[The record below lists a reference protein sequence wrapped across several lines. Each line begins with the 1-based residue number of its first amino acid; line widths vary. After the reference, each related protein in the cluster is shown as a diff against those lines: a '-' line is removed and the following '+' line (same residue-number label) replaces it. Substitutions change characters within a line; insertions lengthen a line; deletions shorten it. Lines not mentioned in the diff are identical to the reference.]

1 MNENDTTS
9 PPLSAFTNA
18 TYVNVKVLDDL
29 KKFEDSYTNYEV
41 PLNTTYEDIT
51 YDYTDKEIKEIVKGK
66 AYLSIHEFPV
76 TIAYNF
82 PYKKKAYA
90 ATIQRFKTIEEMTNF
105 INNNKGIVIYKIF
118 KRRDE
123 TLYGMRYFD
132 GLKFCCKFEYYYSN
146 LLLKLHLFK
155 AKISKFFTNK
165 KNLIMNTFKSKK
177 LDFKMEKV

>member
-9 PPLSAFTNA
+9 PPLSAFTDA

-51 YDYTDKEIKEIVKGK
+51 YEYTDKEIKEIINGK
-66 AYLSIHEFPV
+66 AYLSIHKFPV

-90 ATIQRFKTIEEMTNF
+90 ATTQRFKTIEEMTNF
-105 INNNKGIVIYKIF
+105 INNNKGIVIHKIF

-123 TLYGMRYFD
+123 TLYGMRCFD

-146 LLLKLHLFK
+146 LILKLHLFK
-155 AKISKFFTNK
+155 PKISKFFTNK
-165 KNLIMNTFKSKK
+165 KNLIMNALKSTS
-177 LDFKMEKV
+177 LA